1 MDVRE
6 PNVEERFKLHDKDK
20 TIVDASPCLEGVCSG
35 VVYFGD
41 VPPVCPLSSE

>member
-1 MDVRE
+1 M
-6 PNVEERFKLHDKDK
+6 EERFKLHDKDK

-41 VPPVCPLSSE
+41 VSPVCPLSSE